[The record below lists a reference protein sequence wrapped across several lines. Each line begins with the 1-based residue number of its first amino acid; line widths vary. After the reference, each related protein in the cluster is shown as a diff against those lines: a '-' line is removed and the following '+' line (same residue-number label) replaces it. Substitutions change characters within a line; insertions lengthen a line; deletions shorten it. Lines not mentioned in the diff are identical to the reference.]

1 MKMDNKTFRTILI
14 IVLVLWLLRK
24 CRPAT
29 KPRPPVK
36 PSPTDR
42 ICEGSRSQQDCE
54 MGRGVWFWDY
64 KENCWRCR
72 GDRII

>member
-1 MKMDNKTFRTILI
+1 MDNKTFRTILI

-29 KPRPPVK
+29 KPPVK

-42 ICEGSRSQQDCE
+42 ICEGINARIQQDCDLE
-54 MGRGVWFWDY
+54 GGRWLWDY
-64 KENCWRCR
+64 NKNCWKCIF
-72 GDRII
+72 GRII